1 MTLLRR
7 LLRGERVWQA
17 HREHF
22 YQRAVQR
29 GLSHDAVVLRM
40 IAADIVLIAC
50 ALAAAQGWEFVAL
63 AVAVLTVVALLV
75 ELGRNAR

>member
-1 MTLLRR
+1 

-29 GLSHDAVVLRM
+29 GLSHDAVVLRV

-50 ALAAAQGWEFVAL
+50 AWAATKGWGFAALGVA
-63 AVAVLTVVALLV
+63 ALTVLALLFV
-75 ELGRNAR
+75 LSRWRR